1 MPVKFRQTIVR
12 FWFFLIY
19 LITTVLKNYLGKS
32 DAKHFFKLRTD
43 FGNETDVEKES
54 SVKNN
59 IPTQSLFFVK
69 TSILSSINPSYD
81 KRLLLELQ
89 DQYATCFLH
98 QIVLWSNTIWLFTFP
113 YCLKSQNKMVPLF
126 LKNKKEEVIIF
137 YVEVQTNVK
146 FRNSVNLDK
155 KFHKN

>member
-1 MPVKFRQTIVR
+1 MCWLKRKISNRKIKTKNE
-12 FWFFLIY
+12 
-19 LITTVLKNYLGKS
+19 VLMQKYHPSS
-32 DAKHFFKLRTD
+32 DIILKECSNLKM
-43 FGNETDVEKES
+43 VEKIREPYQRHAR
-54 SVKNN
+54 N
-59 IPTQSLFFVK
+59 ISTVSDISTTGSTGYSFWQAL
-69 TSILSSINPSYD
+69 ILRSINPNYD

-89 DQYATCFLH
+89 AQYATCFLH
-98 QIVLWSNTIWLFTFP
+98 KIVLLFTFP